1 MTESALSPQLRSS
14 PRSKSCQIGDASCRP
29 WLSIEPLE
37 HTQTPRRRIRYGAP
51 ARLAGTLPN
60 RNASSVLPPSS
71 GCFYSPIHR
80 TRMSDGRRGG
90 DFVRFTGAPCLL
102 WIYSSGHQSGLAIAH
117 STGKFRLRRMTK
129 GQSVLQGK
137 RKLQDFLPSL
147 CRFLPCLLVFLV
159 LGFSG
164 RAQVSPSSAP
174 AGPKQEYLVYVVCE
188 SADKIVLIRFGPGG
202 ARIESQ
208 MRIGL
213 MPMDVNGPHGIAVSP
228 DKQYFYVS
236 VGHGRPEG
244 SVWKYRAGTD
254 TVIKYTSLGLFP
266 ATTDITPDGNFIYVA
281 NANFHGDMAP
291 SSISVVA
298 TDQMIEVKRIPTCT
312 MPHGSR
318 LNHAG
323 TKHYSACMMDDMLVE
338 IDTRKF
344 AVDRYFMLAQGKEMG
359 MTGAPAADSM
369 GDQKMSDQNMTDPK
383 TTDHNVSNHKTS
395 DHKTLCT
402 PTWAQPSNDGSI
414 VYVAC
419 NQSNEIVAINTDTWT
434 LARRFPAGTGVYN
447 LAMTRDGRLIATNKR
462 GQSVSIFDPATWREL
477 ATIPT
482 QRKVVHGAVVSPDDR
497 YAFISVEG
505 VGSEPGTVEVIDLGS
520 LKTVATVDVPP
531 QAAGIDFWKME
542 PSTKMETS
550 KQ

>member
-1 MTESALSPQLRSS
+1 MKGTSVSY
-14 PRSKSCQIGDASCRP
+14 PRKYHGFASR
-29 WLSIEPLE
+29 
-37 HTQTPRRRIRYGAP
+37 
-51 ARLAGTLPN
+51 
-60 RNASSVLPPSS
+60 
-71 GCFYSPIHR
+71 
-80 TRMSDGRRGG
+80 
-90 DFVRFTGAPCLL
+90 
-102 WIYSSGHQSGLAIAH
+102 
-117 STGKFRLRRMTK
+117 
-129 GQSVLQGK
+129 
-137 RKLQDFLPSL
+137 L
-147 CRFLPCLLVFLV
+147 CRMAPGLLIFLA

-164 RAQVSPSSAP
+164 RAQNSAPPAP
-174 AGPKQEYLVYVVCE
+174 AGPTQDYLVYVVCE
-188 SADKIVLIRFGPGG
+188 SVDKIVLIRFGPGG
-202 ARIESQ
+202 AHIESQ
-208 MRIGL
+208 MRTGL

-228 DKQYFYVS
+228 DKEYFYVS
-236 VGHGRPEG
+236 EGHGRPEG

-281 NANFHGDMAP
+281 NANFHGDMVP

-344 AVDRYFMLAQGKEMG
+344 AVDRYFMLAPGKEMG
-359 MTGAPAADSM
+359 MSGSPAAHSM
-369 GDQKMSDQNMTDPK
+369 GDRKMSGEKMA
-383 TTDHNVSNHKTS
+383 
-395 DHKTLCT
+395 DHKPICT

-419 NQSNEIVAINTDTWT
+419 NQSNEIVAIKTDTWT

-447 LAMTRDGRLIATNKR
+447 LAMTKDGRLIATNKR
-462 GQSVSIFDPATWREL
+462 GQSVSIFDPMSGREL
-477 ATIPT
+477 AKIPT

-505 VGSEPGTVEVIDLGS
+505 VGSEPGTVEVIDLS
-520 LKTVATVDVPP
+520 NLKTVATVDVGP

-542 PSTKMETS
+542 PS

>member
-1 MTESALSPQLRSS
+1 MKKAT
-14 PRSKSCQIGDASCRP
+14 
-29 WLSIEPLE
+29 
-37 HTQTPRRRIRYGAP
+37 
-51 ARLAGTLPN
+51 
-60 RNASSVLPPSS
+60 SV
-71 GCFYSPIHR
+71 FHR
-80 TRMSDGRRGG
+80 KNDRG
-90 DFVRFTGAPCLL
+90 DFRPLFCPFAPCLL
-102 WIYSSGHQSGLAIAH
+102 LFLA
-117 STGKFRLRRMTK
+117 F
-129 GQSVLQGK
+129 
-137 RKLQDFLPSL
+137 
-147 CRFLPCLLVFLV
+147 
-159 LGFSG
+159 GFYG
-164 RAQVSPSSAP
+164 RAQTSPAP
-174 AGPKQEYLVYVVCE
+174 APDHPTQDYLVYVVCE

-281 NANFHGDMAP
+281 NANFHGDMVP

-318 LNHAG
+318 LNHDG
-323 TKHYSACMMDDMLVE
+323 TKHYSVCMMDDMLVE

-344 AVDRYFMLAQGKEMG
+344 AVDRYFMLSKGKEMG
-359 MTGAPAADSM
+359 MSGAPDAHAM
-369 GDQKMSDQNMTDPK
+369 P
-383 TTDHNVSNHKTS
+383 
-395 DHKTLCT
+395 DHKSATCT
-402 PTWAQPSNDGSI
+402 PTWAQPSNDGSV

-419 NQSNEIVAINTDTWT
+419 NQSNEIVAIKTDTWT

-462 GQSVSIFDPATWREL
+462 GQSVSIFDPITGREL
-477 ATIPT
+477 ARIST
-482 QRKVVHGAVVSPDDR
+482 QRKVVHGAVVTPDDR

-520 LKTVATVDVPP
+520 LKTVATVDVGP

-542 PSTKMETS
+542 PSK
-550 KQ
+550 